1 MKVTLRQRE
10 KSGKISLYLDY
21 YHKGK
26 RKYEYLRLYLEP
38 KPRTPK
44 DRDTNKK
51 TLQLAE
57 NLRAKRQLE
66 LQNGVYGFTDSEKMN
81 GSFLTYFEILA
92 EKRKDSDGNYGNWL
106 SALKHLKKFDKS
118 NVKFS
123 EIDNEWLEDLKYYF
137 VYEAEK
143 KHGNRLSK
151 NSCVSYF
158 NKVRAAL
165 KQAVKDGIISKNPA
179 QEVDGIKEAETKRE
193 FLTLEELQR
202 AYTKECEIPVLK
214 KAFIFSCLTGLRFS
228 DIEKLT
234 WSEIQHSEE
243 NGYYI
248 RFKQKKTKGEETL
261 PVSDDAVNI
270 LGERL
275 SGNEPVFIDLTYSD
289 YNNQKLREWMIRSD
303 IEKDITFHC
312 ARHTY
317 ATLQLSLGT
326 DIYTVSKLLGHKSL
340 RTTEIYAK
348 IIDQKKK
355 EAANRIKLNP

>member
-10 KSGKISLYLDY
+10 KNGQASLYLDY

-26 RKYEYLRLYLEP
+26 RQYEYLRLYLIAKP
-38 KPRTPK
+38 KSTEERTQ
-44 DRDTNKK
+44 NKR

-57 NLRAKRQLE
+57 TIRAKRQIE
-66 LQNGVYGFTDSEKMN
+66 IQNGVFGVNDLERANS
-81 GSFLTYFEILA
+81 SFLAYFKILA

-106 SALKHLKKFDKS
+106 STLKHLNKFPKG

-123 EIDNEWLEDLKYYF
+123 EIDKRWLDELRHYLIH
-137 VYEAEK
+137 EAETK
-143 KHGNRLSK
+143 RDERLSQ

-165 KQAVKDGIISKNPA
+165 KEAVKDGYLVRNPA
-179 QEVDGIKEAETKRE
+179 ENAEGIKDAETKKE
-193 FLTLEELQR
+193 FLTLEELQKAAQTHCDVLIVKR
-202 AYTKECEIPVLK
+202 AFL
-214 KAFIFSCLTGLRFS
+214 FSALTGLRFS

-234 WSEIQHSEE
+234 WHEIQFSNE

-248 RFKQKKTKGEETL
+248 RFKQKKTKGQETL
-261 PVSDDAVNI
+261 PISEDAFQL

-275 SGNEPVFIDLTYSD
+275 SNDEKAFPDLTYSD
-289 YNNQKLREWMIRSD
+289 YNNQKIREWMIRAG
-303 IEKDITFHC
+303 IEKSITFHC

-326 DIYTVSKLLGHKSL
+326 DIYTVSKMLGHKSL
-340 RTTEIYAK
+340 KTTEIYAK
-348 IIDQKKK
+348 IIDEKKK
-355 EAANRIKLNP
+355 EAANKIKLKL

>member
-10 KSGKISLYLDY
+10 KNGQISLYLDY

-26 RKYEYLRLYLEP
+26 RQYEYLRLYLDA
-38 KPRTPK
+38 KPRTPEE
-44 DRDTNKK
+44 RNQNKK

-57 NLRAKRQLE
+57 TIRAKRQIE
-66 LQNGVYGFTDSEKMN
+66 IQNGVFGVNDLERINS
-81 GSFLTYFEILA
+81 SFLAYFEVLA
-92 EKRKDSDGNYGNWL
+92 EKRKDSDGNHGNWL
-106 SALKHLKKFDKS
+106 SALKHLKKFPKG

-123 EIDNEWLEDLKYYF
+123 EIDKQWLEEFSHYLVHK
-137 VYEAEK
+137 AETK
-143 KHGNRLSK
+143 RDERLSQ

-165 KQAVKDGIISKNPA
+165 KEAVKDGYMLRNPA
-179 QEVDGIKEAETKRE
+179 EDVEGIKDAETKKE
-193 FLTLEELQR
+193 FLTLDELQKVAETHCDVAVVKR
-202 AYTKECEIPVLK
+202 AFL
-214 KAFIFSCLTGLRFS
+214 FSALTGLRFS

-234 WSEIQHSEE
+234 WQEIQYSDE

-248 RFKQKKTKGEETL
+248 RFKQKKTKGQETL
-261 PVSDDAVNI
+261 PISEDAFNL

-275 SGNEPVFIDLTYSD
+275 SGAEKVFQDLTYSD
-289 YNNQKLREWMIRSD
+289 YNNQKIREWMIRAG
-303 IEKDITFHC
+303 IEKSITFHC

-340 RTTEIYAK
+340 KTTEVYAK
-348 IIDQKKK
+348 IIDQKKI
-355 EAANRIKLNP
+355 EAANRIKLK

>member
-10 KSGKISLYLDY
+10 KNEQVSLYLDY

-26 RKYEYLRLYLEP
+26 RQYEYLRLYLIP
-38 KPRTPK
+38 KPRTTEE
-44 DRDTNKK
+44 RNQNKR

-57 NLRAKRQLE
+57 TIRAKRQIE
-66 LQNGVYGFTDSEKMN
+66 IQNGVFGVNDLERINS
-81 GSFLTYFEILA
+81 SFLAYFEILA
-92 EKRKDSDGNYGNWL
+92 EKRKDSDGNYGNWK
-106 SALKHLKKFDKS
+106 SALKHLKKFPKG

-123 EIDNEWLEDLKYYF
+123 EIDKQWLDDLKHFF
-137 VYEAEK
+137 VHEAETK
-143 KHGNRLSK
+143 RDEKLSQ

-165 KQAVKDGIISKNPA
+165 KEAVKDGYLLRNPA
-179 QEVDGIKEAETKRE
+179 EDIEGIKDAETKKE
-193 FLTLEELQR
+193 FLTLEELQKAAQTHCDVAVVKR
-202 AYTKECEIPVLK
+202 AFL
-214 KAFIFSCLTGLRFS
+214 FSALTGLRFS

-234 WSEIQHSEE
+234 WQEIQYSDE

-248 RFKQKKTKGEETL
+248 RFKQKKTKGQETL
-261 PVSDDAVNI
+261 PISEDAFNL

-275 SGNEPVFIDLTYSD
+275 SGAEKVFQDLTYSD
-289 YNNQKLREWMIRSD
+289 YNNQKIREWMIRSN
-303 IEKDITFHC
+303 IEKTITFHC

-340 RTTEIYAK
+340 KTTEVYAK
-348 IIDQKKK
+348 IIDEKKK
-355 EAANRIKLNP
+355 EAANRIKLKL